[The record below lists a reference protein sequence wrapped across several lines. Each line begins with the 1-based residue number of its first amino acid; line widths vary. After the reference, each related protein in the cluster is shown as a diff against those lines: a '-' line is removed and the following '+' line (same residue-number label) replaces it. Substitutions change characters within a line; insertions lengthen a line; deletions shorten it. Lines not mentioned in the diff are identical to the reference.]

1 MRNLLL
7 QLIYNLLGFLALLAI
22 IFCLYSLARFL
33 YFRQPP
39 RQPMSSE
46 PAVSEKFTK
55 KLRSEVGAGH
65 FHVSDEPITTDSA
78 TAPMCLRCHG
88 NFCHNKS
95 EEFRSYY
102 NMHTFFLAC
111 EICHIRKEQDS
122 VVRFKWFDDK
132 TGKELQ
138 AIQGQDENYG
148 AKIVPV
154 RPAVLG
160 FERLDKFPKEKLALD
175 FMKNKDSYS
184 PAEKEKIKKQ
194 LMEHV
199 SEKPVTCEECHCK
212 QGYLN
217 YSELGYDAVRAADL
231 SRIEIV
237 KMIKEYKDFKF
248 PVIFGS
254 EKNNSD
260 AARSAE

>member
-1 MRNLLL
+1 MKNPLLK
-7 QLIYNLLGFLALLAI
+7 LISKLLGFLALLAI

-33 YFRQPP
+33 YFQQPHRQPVS
-39 RQPMSSE
+39 REQ
-46 PAVSEKFTK
+46 AVSEKFTK
-55 KLRSEVGAGH
+55 KLRREVGTGH
-65 FHVSDEPITTDSA
+65 FHVSDEPITTDIE

-111 EICHIRKEQDS
+111 ETCHIRKEQDS
-122 VVRFKWFDDK
+122 VILFKWFDDR
-132 TGKELQ
+132 TGTELKQ
-138 AIQGQDENYG
+138 VKGQDENYG

-154 RPAVLG
+154 MPAG
-160 FERLDKFPKEKLALD
+160 QRFERLDVFPEEKLALD

-184 PAEKEKIKKQ
+184 PEEKEKIKQQ
-194 LMEHV
+194 LMKHI
-199 SEKPVTCEECHCK
+199 SRKPVTCEECHCK

-217 YSELGYDAVRAADL
+217 YSELGYDAIRSADL

-254 EKNNSD
+254 EKK
-260 AARSAE
+260 

>member
-1 MRNLLL
+1 MRNPLL

-33 YFRQPP
+33 YFQPHRQP
-39 RQPMSSE
+39 
-46 PAVSEKFTK
+46 VSREQVVAEKFSK
-55 KLRSEVGAGH
+55 KLRRDIGTGH
-65 FHVSDEPITTDSA
+65 FHVSDEPITTDIE

-102 NMHTFFLAC
+102 NMHTFFMAC
-111 EICHIRKEQDS
+111 ETCHIRKEQDS
-122 VVRFKWFDDK
+122 TIQFRWFDDR
-132 TGKELQ
+132 TGKELN
-138 AIQGQDENYG
+138 AVKGQNENYG

-154 RPAVLG
+154 APAGLG
-160 FERLDKFPKEKLALD
+160 LERIDTFAEEKLALD

-184 PAEKEKIKKQ
+184 PEEKEKIKQQ
-194 LMEHV
+194 LMKHV
-199 SEKPVTCEECHCK
+199 SKKPVTCEECHCK
-212 QGYLN
+212 EAYLN
-217 YSELGYDAVRAADL
+217 YRDLGYDANRSADL

-254 EKNNSD
+254 GKK
-260 AARSAE
+260 

>member
-1 MRNLLL
+1 MRNPLLK
-7 QLIYNLLGFLALLAI
+7 LISNLLGFLALLAI

-33 YFRQPP
+33 YFQQPHRQPVS
-39 RQPMSSE
+39 RE

-65 FHVSDEPITTDSA
+65 FHVSDEPITTDIE

-111 EICHIRKEQDS
+111 ETCHIRKEQDS
-122 VVRFKWFDDK
+122 TVRFTWFDDK
-132 TGKELQ
+132 TGAELKQ
-138 AIQGQDENYG
+138 IKGQDENYG

-154 RPAVLG
+154 KPDGQG
-160 FERLDKFPKEKLALD
+160 FERLDVFSEIKLAFD
-175 FMKNKDSYS
+175 FLKNKDSYT
-184 PAEKEKIKKQ
+184 PEQKEKIKQQ
-194 LMEHV
+194 LMKHI
-199 SEKPVTCEECHCK
+199 SKKPVTCEECHCK

-217 YSELGYDAVRAADL
+217 YGKLGYDAIRSADL

-237 KMIKEYKDFKF
+237 KMIKQYKDFKF

-254 EKNNSD
+254 EKK
-260 AARSAE
+260 

>member
-1 MRNLLL
+1 MKNPLL
-7 QLIYNLLGFLALLAI
+7 QLIYNLLGSLALLAI

-33 YFRQPP
+33 YFQQPRRQPV
-39 RQPMSSE
+39 SSE

-111 EICHIRKEQDS
+111 ETCHIRKEQGS
-122 VVRFKWFDDK
+122 AIQFKWFDDR
-132 TGKELQ
+132 TGRQLKQ
-138 AIQGQDENYG
+138 VKGQDENYG
-148 AKIVPV
+148 AKVVPV
-154 RPAVLG
+154 IPSG
-160 FERLDKFPKEKLALD
+160 QEFERLDAFPEEKLALD
-175 FMKNKDSYS
+175 FMKNKDRYTQ
-184 PAEKEKIKKQ
+184 EQRDKIQQQ
-194 LMEHV
+194 LMKQV
-199 SEKPVTCEECHCK
+199 TKKPVTCEECHCK

-217 YSELGYDAVRAADL
+217 YSELGYNAVRAADL
-231 SRIEIV
+231 SRIDIV

-248 PVIFGS
+248 PVLFGS
-254 EKNNSD
+254 EDK
-260 AARSAE
+260 RQ